1 MQDAFLNGLYLELVH
16 VLTASPEITA
26 PNESAEAHRF
36 VECLSE
42 LACGAKDSDVDG
54 GEIERQLCYQSTAAA
69 ATAGEF
75 LEPHAYCNPLALLC
89 AAHALWTHC
98 SSRQLGG
105 LMPLLR
111 EHLRPHV
118 HTEVQLLF
126 VLHLFG
132 PFLNRINIEK
142 TRSLIDVCYVFVQ
155 RN

>member
-1 MQDAFLNGLYLELVH
+1 MQDAFLSGLYMELVH
-16 VLTASPEITA
+16 VLTAYPEMTA
-26 PNESAEAHRF
+26 PNESAEAHHF
-36 VECLSE
+36 VERLSE
-42 LACGAKDSDVDG
+42 LACGAQDSDVDG
-54 GEIERQLCYQSTAAA
+54 GEIERRLSDQSTAAA
-69 ATAGEF
+69 AAEF
-75 LEPHAYCNPLALLC
+75 QEPLTYCNPLALLC

-126 VLHLFG
+126 VLHLVG

-142 TRSLIDVCYVFVQ
+142 TRSLIDVRHVIVQ
-155 RN
+155 